1 MDSSDDA
8 VIWSVHTVV
17 AYMLVPSW
25 GLAAPALRIGPE
37 NMCNTDHLT
46 MLNVT
51 WSCMRTYL
59 CSRVPRWAV
68 GCKVWPS
75 PLVPEPTGTAVASP
89 VGPRCQRPTHPPG
102 RSEQSKGG
110 IPVSNLRISFV
121 CLVFFVLC
129 VSSGPSRVC
138 PASRASRQGSGAK
151 KGVRV

>member
-46 MLNVT
+46 MVNVT
-51 WSCMRTYL
+51 CSCMRTYW

-68 GCKVWPS
+68 G
-75 PLVPEPTGTAVASP
+75 G
-89 VGPRCQRPTHPPG
+89 GG
-102 RSEQSKGG
+102 RGSTSRGG
-110 IPVSNLRISFV
+110 EGEDCNV
-121 CLVFFVLC
+121 
-129 VSSGPSRVC
+129 
-138 PASRASRQGSGAK
+138 K
-151 KGVRV
+151 KP